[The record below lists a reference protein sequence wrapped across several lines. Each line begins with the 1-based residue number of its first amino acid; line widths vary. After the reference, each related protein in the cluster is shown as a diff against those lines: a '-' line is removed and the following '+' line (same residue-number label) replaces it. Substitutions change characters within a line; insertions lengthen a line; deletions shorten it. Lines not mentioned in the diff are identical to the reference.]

1 MSNLDKRHAG
11 SAATLAAELRLVL
24 GRLTRRLRS
33 ETGSS
38 DLTSSEKVVLA
49 LLEREGPA
57 TISTLARN
65 EGVRP
70 QSMGATIAALQS
82 RNLVA
87 GAPDPGDGRQ
97 TLLSLT
103 PACRKMLVAGRSA
116 REDWLFRAIQSNFN
130 AAEQAELARAI
141 QLLSRFLD

>member
-1 MSNLDKRHAG
+1 MSNLDKRL
-11 SAATLAAELRLVL
+11 AASPSTLAAELRLVL
-24 GRLTRRLRS
+24 GKLSRRLRS

-38 DLTSSEKVVLA
+38 DLTFSEKVVLA
-49 LLEREGPA
+49 LLEREGSA

-97 TLLSLT
+97 TLFSLT
-103 PACRKMLVAGRSA
+103 PACRKMLLAGRSA
-116 REDWLFRAIQSNFN
+116 REDWLLRAIQANFN
-130 AAEQAELARAI
+130 AAEQAELAHAI